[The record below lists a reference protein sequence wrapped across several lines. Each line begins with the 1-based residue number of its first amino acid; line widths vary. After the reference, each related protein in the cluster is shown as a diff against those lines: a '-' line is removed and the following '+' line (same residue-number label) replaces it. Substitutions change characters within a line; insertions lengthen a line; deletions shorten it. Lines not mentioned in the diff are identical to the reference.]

1 MKRMIIFSG
10 FAFALL
16 FSQQSLAIFSDLS
29 PSARVMAMG
38 GSFVALADD
47 GFAIYYN
54 PAGLYQVTDYQF
66 HSSYQRPFGLS
77 FLSHSWVDLAVP
89 MGDYG
94 TLGFSFQKLGV
105 EYKGVDMEGE
115 KTFQFGQGFK
125 LMGDIHSWLSL
136 GYALNLYS
144 LEFGRSVEGEALGSA
159 HTFGLNIGVLAGL
172 WQRTRLGFMA
182 GNINNPQMGKSFKYD
197 LPQAIIL
204 GICYSPYEGF
214 ITNWDVEKE
223 LNNQTQLH
231 FGAEGRLN
239 NSLSLRVGL
248 QNNPNFYTL
257 GMGIY
262 YQGISFDYAFS
273 YNSEPGSTHQFT
285 LGYRFKR

>member
-1 MKRMIIFSG
+1 LKRMIIFSG

-89 MGDYG
+89 IGDYG

>member
-1 MKRMIIFSG
+1 LKRMIIFSG

-38 GSFVALADD
+38 GTFVALADD

-172 WQRTRLGFMA
+172 WERTRLGFMA

>member
-1 MKRMIIFSG
+1 LKRMIIFSG
-10 FAFALL
+10 FAFAFL

-38 GSFVALADD
+38 GTFVALADD

-77 FLSHSWVDLAVP
+77 FLTHSWVDLAVP

-172 WQRTRLGFMA
+172 WERTRLGFMA
-182 GNINNPQMGKSFKYD
+182 GNINNPQMGESFKYD
-197 LPQAIIL
+197 LPQTIIL

-285 LGYRFKR
+285 LGYRFRT

>member
-38 GSFVALADD
+38 GTFVALADD

-172 WQRTRLGFMA
+172 WERTRLGFMA

>member
-38 GSFVALADD
+38 GTFVALADD

-89 MGDYG
+89 IGDYG

-172 WQRTRLGFMA
+172 WERTRLGFMA

-197 LPQAIIL
+197 LPQTIIL

-257 GMGIY
+257 GMGIH

>member
-1 MKRMIIFSG
+1 LKRMIIFSG

-38 GSFVALADD
+38 GTFVALADD

-172 WQRTRLGFMA
+172 WERTRLGFMA

-285 LGYRFKR
+285 LGYRFKT